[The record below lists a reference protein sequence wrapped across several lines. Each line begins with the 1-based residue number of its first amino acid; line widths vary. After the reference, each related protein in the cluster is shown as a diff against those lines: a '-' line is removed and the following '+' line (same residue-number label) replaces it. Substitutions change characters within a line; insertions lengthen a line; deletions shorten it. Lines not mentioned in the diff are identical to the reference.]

1 MLSAPMGSSN
11 LVLDSPNEGDNAI
24 TPEPDSTEDSTGGFD
39 PSDIPILIGGISS
52 KDPTRRMSQPVT
64 GSVKEAVAIDKATNR
79 RASEGSNKYPPKPED
94 GEERT
99 RMATSVT
106 GVGAD
111 WSCDASSFSHIFIS
125 TSSSGDACYLGI
137 TSNDCKISS
146 GNRLKCVACRV
157 VVHEACINALNSK
170 FTCRPSFCESV
181 RKYREFTVVP
191 HHWVQRK
198 QLKGKC
204 KSCGKTFNSKL
215 GFSGKEIVG
224 ISCSWCKYSYHNK
237 NACASA
243 CDNDTSCD
251 LGNHAKLIVPPS
263 WIVKVPRKS
272 SFKSSL
278 KNSPNKKK
286 FKKRANAHGHHHHH
300 HHHHTAL
307 PDTNGDILEDS
318 TTTSDKNERP
328 FCLKP
333 IPSPGVAPILVFL
346 NPKSG
351 GNQGAKL
358 MQKFQWLLN
367 PRQVFDLTDGG
378 PGPAIEMFRHVPNI
392 KLLACGG
399 DGTVGW
405 LLSVLDKVTIDP
417 PPAVG
422 VLPLGTGN
430 DLSRSLGWGGGYID
444 EPISKI
450 LSSMQ
455 SADTLLMD
463 RWELLVERN
472 ENKST
477 EERGRDKLPLNVVNN
492 YFSIGVDAQIAL
504 QFHEAREANPQKFN
518 SRIRNKMFYGQ
529 AGGKD
534 LLLRKW
540 KDLSDNIKVE
550 CDGQDI
556 TPKLKEHRVHSVLFA
571 NIPSFGS
578 GTRPWNR
585 ACGEQRID
593 DGLIEVI
600 GLTTYQLPLLQA
612 GGHGTCLAQCKSAKI
627 VTSRTIPMQVDGEAI
642 RLNPANIELKF
653 LNQCHI
659 LSKTIVN
666 KGKPTGTNHS
676 DDSQLKIG
684 VSRIKMADYEIYHYY
699 KEKIK
704 EVALPFGDIQTSTCT
719 DLDQLRKLIDKIQEN
734 NPVHG
739 SNGWCFVDA
748 VTAGRF
754 FRIDRAQENLHYV
767 LDICDG
773 NTLFILDED
782 YNAEDDEVVTAEALI
797 SGVVLNDEEIEE
809 EDLNHTL
816 NDSRK
821 SSNQCASAKKPLTGS
836 KSVPNPTFN
845 AGNNLLEKTT
855 EGVLKA
861 ARLGDLQMLSELH
874 HQGYSLLSI
883 DETGKTALH
892 YGSRFG
898 HKEII
903 RFLIDTA
910 PGSILDMVDNEKG
923 QTALHKAAAYK
934 RRTICCLLIAAGA
947 SLLIQDHAGLTPR
960 QLAMMAEDID
970 LADYLD
976 SQEQFQ
982 ANKLAD
988 SDQQNDLDIE
998 TPV

>member
-1 MLSAPMGSSN
+1 
-11 LVLDSPNEGDNAI
+11 
-24 TPEPDSTEDSTGGFD
+24 
-39 PSDIPILIGGISS
+39 
-52 KDPTRRMSQPVT
+52 
-64 GSVKEAVAIDKATNR
+64 
-79 RASEGSNKYPPKPED
+79 
-94 GEERT
+94 
-99 RMATSVT
+99 
-106 GVGAD
+106 
-111 WSCDASSFSHIFIS
+111 
-125 TSSSGDACYLGI
+125 
-137 TSNDCKISS
+137 
-146 GNRLKCVACRV
+146 
-157 VVHEACINALNSK
+157 
-170 FTCRPSFCESV
+170 V
-181 RKYREFTVVP
+181 RKYREFTSVP

-204 KSCGKTFNSKL
+204 KSCGKAFNSKL
-215 GFSGKEIVG
+215 VGFSAKEIVG
-224 ISCSWCKYSYHNK
+224 ISCSWCKYSYHTK

-243 CDNDTSCD
+243 CDNDTTCD
-251 LGNHAKLIVPPS
+251 LGIHAKLIVPPS

-286 FKKRANAHGHHHHH
+286 KKAALTNNANE
-300 HHHHTAL
+300 
-307 PDTNGDILEDS
+307 DISEEP
-318 TTTSDKNERP
+318 SDKSEKP

-333 IPSPGVAPILVFL
+333 IPSPGIAPILVFL

-378 PGPAIEMFRHVPNI
+378 PGPAIEMFRHVPNV

-405 LLSVLDKVTIDP
+405 LLSVLDKVTIEP

-450 LSSMQ
+450 LSSLQ
-455 SADTLLMD
+455 NADSVLMD
-463 RWELLVERN
+463 RWQLEVERN
-472 ENKST
+472 EHEST
-477 EERGRDKLPLNVVNN
+477 EKRGKDKLPLNVVNN

-540 KDLSDNIKVE
+540 KDLSDHITVE

-578 GTRPWNR
+578 GTHPWNR
-585 ACGEQRID
+585 ACGDQRMD
-593 DGLIEVI
+593 DGMIEVI

-627 VTSRTIPMQVDGEAI
+627 VTSKTIPMQVDGEAI

-653 LNQCHI
+653 LNQCHM
-659 LSKTIVN
+659 LSKTIIS
-666 KGKPTGTNHS
+666 KGKPTIENS
-676 DDSQLKIG
+676 DDSVLKIG
-684 VSRIKMADYEIYHYY
+684 VSRIKMADYEIHHYF

-704 EVALPFGDIQTSTCT
+704 EVALPFGEIQTTTCM
-719 DLDQLRKLIDKIQEN
+719 DLDQVRKLIDKIQEN
-734 NPVHG
+734 NVQDRSSASG
-739 SNGWCFVDA
+739 GWCFVDA

-754 FRIDRAQENLHYV
+754 FRIDRAQETLHYV

-773 NTLFILDED
+773 STLFILDEE
-782 YNAEDDEVVTAEALI
+782 NDEEEEVSTVQALI
-797 SGVVLNDEEIEE
+797 SEVELQDEADEASKGAA
-809 EDLNHTL
+809 
-816 NDSRK
+816 SREKK
-821 SSNQCASAKKPLTGS
+821 SSNSSTASAKRS
-836 KSVPNPTFN
+836 NPNISS
-845 AGNNLLEKTT
+845 GILEKTT

-861 ARLGDLQMLSELH
+861 ARLGDLRMLTELH

-892 YGSRFG
+892 YGARFG
-898 HKEII
+898 HKEVI
-903 RFLIDTA
+903 RFLLDNA
-910 PGSILDMVDNEKG
+910 PPSILDMVDNEKG

-947 SLLIQDHAGLTPR
+947 SLLIQDHASLTPR
-960 QLAMMAEDID
+960 QLANLAEDTE
-970 LADYLD
+970 LAEYLD

-982 ANKLAD
+982 ANKLAG
-988 SDQQNDLDIE
+988 DQQNDLDLE